1 MKKLIFGLVTI
12 ILFSS
17 MSFGQTIEDLK
28 NSKNPY
34 NSLGENMFK
43 SFNELV
49 DKVDTKIIT
58 VEEFQNELKNKSFGD
73 KVELSDAE
81 LLLFKDYF
89 VSDINVKGLIDFESH
104 VINDLK
110 LENKDNLL
118 KVISYVKWGAYIPV
132 ANNSTGKR
140 NFDACLDNCMN
151 RAMCQIFHHGNW
163 IDQAA
168 FIAGIPG
175 SVAALAA
182 SCTWDCLKK

>member
-1 MKKLIFGLVTI
+1 
-12 ILFSS
+12 

-34 NSLGENMFK
+34 NSLGEKMFI

-49 DKVDTKIIT
+49 DKVDSKIIT
-58 VEEFQNELKNKSFGD
+58 VEEFQKELENNSFGD
-73 KVELSDAE
+73 KVELSDTE

-89 VSDINVKGLIDFESH
+89 VSDINVKGLIDFENYIIS
-104 VINDLK
+104 DLK

-132 ANNSTGKR
+132 ANNSTEKP

-151 RAMCQIFHHGNW
+151 HAMCQIFHHGNW
-163 IDQAA
+163 VDQVA

-175 SVAALAA
+175 SVATQAA
-182 SCTWDCLKK
+182 SCAWDCIKK